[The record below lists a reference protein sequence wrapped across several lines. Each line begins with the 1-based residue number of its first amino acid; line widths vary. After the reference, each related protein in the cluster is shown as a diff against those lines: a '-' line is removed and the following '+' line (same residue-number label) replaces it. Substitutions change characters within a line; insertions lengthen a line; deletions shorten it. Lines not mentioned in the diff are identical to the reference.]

1 MKIAALSTV
10 VIYDIICK
18 ADVVIAAEDDDTEG
32 SLTMNLLL
40 SIIQH
45 HWYHHISIF
54 FFNELLKV
62 KKTLAFFAVY
72 LAKKAS
78 GVYGRNST
86 GRFE

>member
-1 MKIAALSTV
+1 MGRVTRALPEANSTQTKE
-10 VIYDIICK
+10 IT
-18 ADVVIAAEDDDTEG
+18 AE
-32 SLTMNLLL
+32 
-40 SIIQH
+40 
-45 HWYHHISIF
+45 
-54 FFNELLKV
+54 NELLRWNNS